1 MSDALSNR
9 RSIRAFEQRP
19 VEQGLV
25 EQILEA
31 ARLAPSAVNLQP
43 TRVMVADTPASLGV
57 VRSAAYGIGAVAV
70 APLVLVC
77 MVDLAAD
84 ERVGDRVAELQHVRA
99 LEPIDPTLLT
109 SGAGRPFE
117 LKLGERTAV
126 MNGAIAAA
134 YMDLRAVELGL
145 GTCWVH
151 HADFDQIREHIG
163 IPDSFLI
170 LTLLAVGHPAED
182 PAPRPRD
189 AGVRWVPSR
198 RG

>member
-1 MSDALSNR
+1 MSDALLSR

-19 VEQGLV
+19 VEQGLL

-31 ARLAPSAVNLQP
+31 AGLAPSAANLQP
-43 TRVMVADTPASLGV
+43 TRVLVVDAPASLGV
-57 VRSAAYGIGAVAV
+57 VRSAAYGIGAVAA

-84 ERVGDRVAELQHVRA
+84 EWVGDRVAELQQVGA

-109 SGAGRPFE
+109 SGAGRPFA

-151 HADFDQIREHIG
+151 HADFDQIREHFG
-163 IPDSFLI
+163 VPDSFLI

-182 PAPRPRD
+182 PALRPRD
-189 AGVRWVPSR
+189 AGVRWIPSR